1 MFARMGAWWAR
12 DLRPYFLEAGVFG
25 IRWLQL
31 VGMLHCVQEYGI
43 DFSTTVGASMVP
55 VFNSSGDVLLF
66 ERLTQRLKGWSR
78 GEVVVATSPKDP
90 DARICKRILGLP
102 GDRVKVLAVG
112 EEKEVLVPRG
122 HVWLEGDNK
131 AASHDS
137 RHYGPVP
144 VGLLQGKVR
153 LKLWPPL
160 EIGPVRVIPP

>member
-1 MFARMGAWWAR
+1 
-12 DLRPYFLEAGVFG
+12 
-25 IRWLQL
+25 
-31 VGMLHCVQEYGI
+31 
-43 DFSTTVGASMVP
+43 MVP
-55 VFNSSGDVLLF
+55 VFNASGDVLLF

-102 GDRVKVLAVG
+102 GDRVKVSALG

-131 AASHDS
+131 SASHDS

-160 EIGPVRVIPP
+160 EIGRVRVVPP